1 MKKRIQC
8 RVFYLILCAVAFL
21 TLIPFLFLLL
31 CSFLPVEQ
39 AQAAFSGIGGS
50 EGIHSIEHLS
60 LIPSPVSV
68 DQYGYILFQNPEMLY
83 YFWNSIALALPS
95 TVGTV
100 LVSAMSGYGIAKF
113 RFRGRGLLYFLYVLV
128 MLLPPQITLV
138 SSYIFFS
145 GMGLLGNRLTIILPC
160 VFAPFGAFLMVQ
172 FLEGVP
178 DHTLEAGRLDGVG
191 EWGLFW
197 RIVLPQIR
205 PGLASLAMLSLI
217 ECWNMIEQPLVLLH
231 SETLYPLSVAFQYV
245 GEKEIGIAFASAV
258 FFMIPL
264 LLLFGMVK
272 EHLIAGIS
280 HMTPAKL
287 KP

>member
-1 MKKRIQC
+1 MTKRIRC
-8 RVFYLILCAVAFL
+8 GLFYLILCVAAFI
-21 TLIPFLFLLL
+21 TLIPFLFMLL
-31 CSFLPVEQ
+31 CSFFSMDQ
-39 AQAAFSGIGGS
+39 AVAAFSGISSS
-50 EGIHSIEHLS
+50 EGIGSIEHLN

-68 DQYGYILFQNPEMLY
+68 DQYGYILLQDPEMLY
-83 YFWNSIALALPS
+83 YFWNSVILALPS
-95 TVGTV
+95 TLGTV
-100 LVSAMSGYGIAKF
+100 IISAKSGYGLAKF
-113 RFRGRGLLYFLYVLV
+113 GFRGRSILYFLYVLV

-145 GMGLLGNRLTIILPC
+145 GIGLLGSRMTIILPC
-160 VFAPFGAFLMVQ
+160 IFAPFGAFLMVQ

-231 SETLYPLSVAFQYV
+231 SEELYPLSVAFQYIED
-245 GEKEIGIAFASAV
+245 EKIGIAFASAV

-264 LLLFGMVK
+264 LLIFGMVK
-272 EHLIAGIS
+272 ENLIAGIS
-280 HMTPAKL
+280 HMTPTKL